1 MGSQIH
7 DVDSLQTDA
16 DGVAGAAGAAA
27 PDSGLSNAAALPP
40 DAASPQQWLNRAA
53 LYEILALGLRLPT
66 PELAEALVSGEFADA
81 LAEIGTANQ
90 LDDGILGA
98 AVSVLDSYRD
108 GSTDALFHKLRTCYT
123 GLLVGAPEP
132 AVSPYAG
139 VWWARAQGVEPLLFV
154 NKRSMDIER
163 FMRNV
168 GIGQAE
174 GRNEP
179 LDHIATMLE
188 FLQYTALV
196 LAGAAEQPAAA
207 STAPAT
213 GDAATAAGADG
224 AATTAA
230 KADGAAATA
239 SVATEQYVTATAAA
253 EADIKTAVLPA
264 LITPETPSRFITDF
278 LADWALQF
286 STGITEKTEEP
297 LYIAVASVLAEL

>member
-1 MGSQIH
+1 MESQIH
-7 DVDSLQTDA
+7 DGESLQ
-16 DGVAGAAGAAA
+16 AGATGLQGAG
-27 PDSGLSNAAALPP
+27 DSGAEASNLLC
-40 DAASPQQWLNRAA
+40 DAVSPQQWLNRAA

-224 AATTAA
+224 AA
-230 KADGAAATA
+230 ATA

-286 STGITEKTEEP
+286 STGITENTEEP
-297 LYIAVASVLAEL
+297 LYLVIASVLAEL